1 MGAGL
6 QEKREMDLQ
15 GELARYPNTGR
26 FLAGRLRH
34 DMSEE
39 EKQQLESLVGDTR
52 QGDSCTGISYYGRE
66 LAHRDR
72 RKRQPSIPV
81 AGR

>member
-1 MGAGL
+1 CDHHPG
-6 QEKREMDLQ
+6 
-15 GELARYPNTGR
+15 RYC
-26 FLAGRLRH
+26 
-34 DMSEE
+34 
-39 EKQQLESLVGDTR
+39 QVQIQIVGDTR